1 MDYGQERD
9 ALGRHGRQ
17 MLAVWSSEP
26 RDIQQ
31 RLFQLWQS
39 RGENCTD
46 VYSPELVA
54 YFKRK
59 ARLLHYV
66 FTPMLF
72 LPQWRWQA
80 NATRDQ
86 SARDQDVFVIFLRTK
101 FTSNFR
107 WTASELWAEL
117 PA

>member
-1 MDYGQERD
+1 
-9 ALGRHGRQ
+9 
-17 MLAVWSSEP
+17 MLAVWSAEP

-31 RLFQLWQS
+31 RLYQLWQS

-46 VYSPELVA
+46 VYSSELVA

-86 SARDQDVFVIFLRTK
+86 AALDQGVRDHYPLNFY
-101 FTSNFR
+101 TSPR
-107 WTASELWAEL
+107 WMASESLEQL
-117 PA
+117 VEQLV